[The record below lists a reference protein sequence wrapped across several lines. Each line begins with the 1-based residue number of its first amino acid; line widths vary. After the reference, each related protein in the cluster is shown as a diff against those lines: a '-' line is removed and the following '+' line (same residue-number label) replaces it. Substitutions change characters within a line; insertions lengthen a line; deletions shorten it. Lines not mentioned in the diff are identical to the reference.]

1 MIGSMSL
8 QEVQEEAGGLITG
21 GDAGFCDVS
30 IDTRTLK
37 ANELFIAVKGPNF
50 NGNDFIPTAVEKKA
64 CAIVASMEA
73 NELVAIDIPVM
84 TVNDARQVLGKIG
97 AMNRNRSSAC
107 IIALT
112 GSQGK
117 TSVKEMTAKILGE
130 CGEVIMTQ
138 GNLNNDLGVPLSLIK
153 IEQQHEFAVIE
164 LGANG
169 PHEISYSAG
178 LTRPQIGHITNI
190 AGTHLEGFGDLAGVA
205 KAKSEIW
212 QKIEAG
218 GTAVINLDD
227 HFTEQ
232 FINEIQ
238 ALGRH
243 LVSVSGN
250 GNTSADYFADQIE
263 LQELQGVSFRL
274 NSSKGT
280 VNINLQVSGKHN
292 VCNAMA
298 AAAMAMTAGAELAQ
312 VKAGLEK
319 FASVKGRMCVVSG
332 QKNSTLID
340 DTYNASPSSF
350 HAAID
355 VLALSQGTRIV
366 VMGDMG
372 ELGRDADVA
381 HQEIGSY
388 AKRKGI
394 EIFIG
399 VGELSKLAVSA
410 FGEDGISLND
420 RERFAETIQ
429 PLLGDAVT
437 VLIKGSRSQG
447 MEKLLNQIQVEK
459 V

>member
-1 MIGSMSL
+1 MIGLMNL

-21 GDAGFCDVS
+21 GDAVFCDVS

-37 ANELFIAVKGPNF
+37 PNELFIAVKGPNF

-64 CAIVASMEA
+64 CGIVAGMEA

-84 TVNDARQVLGKIG
+84 TVNDTRQVLGKIG
-97 AMNRNRSSAC
+97 AMNRNRSKAC
-107 IIALT
+107 VIALT

-153 IEQQHEFAVIE
+153 IEEQHEFAVIE

-169 PHEISYSAG
+169 PNEIAYSAG
-178 LTRPQIGHITNI
+178 LTRPKIGHITNI

-227 HFTEQ
+227 HFAEQ
-232 FINEIQ
+232 FINEIHS
-238 ALGRH
+238 LGKH

-250 GNTSADYFADQIE
+250 GNSSADYFADQID
-263 LQELQGVSFRL
+263 LQEFQGVSFRL
-274 NSSKGT
+274 NSSKGA

-298 AAAMAMTAGAELAQ
+298 AAAMAITAGAELAQ

-319 FASVKGRMCVVSG
+319 FAAVKGRMSVVPG
-332 QKNSTLID
+332 QKNSILID

-372 ELGRDADVA
+372 ELGKDADLA

-388 AKRKGI
+388 AKQKGI
-394 EIFIG
+394 EVFIG

-410 FGEDGISLND
+410 FGEGGIGLTD
-420 RERFAETIQ
+420 RERFAETIH

-447 MEKLLNQIQVEK
+447 MEKLLNQIQAEK